1 MCRILGI
8 IPATNSNIF
17 KYKLN
22 LLTVNWMQ
30 NDLIDN
36 ILKLKNG
43 ILKIINKKNSSYFSV
58 KNYWI
63 ELSNYLLDRSVLNKD
78 FKL

>member
-17 KYKLN
+17 KYKFN
-22 LLTVNWMQ
+22 LLTVNWIQ

-36 ILKLKNG
+36 ILKLKNR

-63 ELSNYLLDRSVLNKD
+63 ELSNYLFDRSVLNKN
-78 FKL
+78 F

>member
-17 KYKLN
+17 KYKFN